1 MSTDKF
7 MRAIET
13 ATAEAVN
20 DLPKV
25 LAQWQQGQNPDHAK
39 ALRAIETL
47 LAVDTDLDE
56 ESKKALEAR
65 AKSMR
70 PKLNWD
76 KKTVELMVTLV
87 LSSDIHDHEI
97 AKQVKDEVLKSKG
110 TSAVGSGRGRP
121 AGSTVERVANVA
133 EKMQIT
139 CHLCQPAVVIGT
151 KRCDAV
157 SSPNNLANFTR
168 THIAESHKVATSSK
182 VFSEAITSARAGVQP
197 VQITD
202 ANDSVMVTFDP
213 VWPSKSE

>member
-7 MRAIET
+7 NRAIET

-25 LAQWQQGQNPDHAK
+25 LAQWQQGQNPGHAK
-39 ALRAIETL
+39 AIQAIETL

-65 AKSMR
+65 AESMR

-76 KKTVELMVTLV
+76 KKTVGLMVTLV
-87 LSSDIHDHEI
+87 LASDIHDHEI

-121 AGSTVERVANVA
+121 AGSTVERVSGVA
-133 EKMQIT
+133 EKMAIT
-139 CHLCQPAVVIGT
+139 CHLCQPAVAIGT

-168 THIAESHKVATSSK
+168 THIAEAHKVATSTK
-182 VFSEAITSARAGVQP
+182 VFSEAITAARANTGTVE
-197 VQITD
+197 ITD
-202 ANDSVMVTFDP
+202 ANGAVMASFTP
-213 VWPSKSE
+213 VWDTK